1 MFDEHP
7 ALNTAIESVAKE
19 LNNPII
25 MSDLKAKIKD
35 ALFKSYCKGQDDGR
49 EEGKGLGLEEAYE
62 DGWQA
67 GRDSIGDSDE

>member
-25 MSDLKAKIKD
+25 ISDLKAKIKD
-35 ALFKSYCKGQDDGR
+35 ALFKSYCKGQDDGW
-49 EEGKGLGLEEAYE
+49 EEAYE